1 MKTKHLIKLFVLGLT
16 FAGLTAGLL
25 QWPGTRSAAEKL
37 SLLLGDNAWTGAAS
51 GSWNTTDANWTNPT
65 VWNNANSDSAIFG
78 ATGAGPVTTT
88 VPITLRGMRFDANG
102 YSVTAPASLTFSA
115 GGGGSLAPGEI
126 QVATDVSVQINNKLS
141 GSVGLTKTGGGT
153 LVLSNTDTSDYT
165 GTTTISA
172 GKLQLGFGLSGS
184 GNGQIPDN
192 PVSMAGGTTLEFR
205 RANTYTFGGQISGNG
220 NLVKAGTGTVT
231 LSASGNR
238 MSSLTVNDGTL
249 ATTGSDSA
257 MSVANVNGGTFRP
270 TGGGFI
276 SQLNVSGGALAPE
289 TFTACEELNVS
300 AGVVAMGCNAASPYK
315 LTATGGT
322 ISPGGQ
328 GPGTVIPN
336 RGTLNPAT
344 TLHIEIDQNG
354 PDKLVAFAFAGFPVN
369 NINLGGAQLTGA
381 LTNGF
386 NPAPGQQF
394 DIVSKG
400 GLISGVG
407 SITGQFAQG
416 NQVVFSGRRFS
427 ITYSSNN
434 VTLTA
439 LQATNAPFDFDGDN
453 KTDIGIFRPSVGQWW
468 YQKSS
473 DNSVLALEFGQSTD
487 RIVPA
492 DYTGDG
498 KTDVAFWR
506 PSTAQWF
513 VLRSEDYTY
522 YAFPF
527 GVNGDIPVPGDFDAD
542 GKADPTV
549 FRPSAGTWF
558 ISKTTGG
565 TDVIGFGQVGDVPV
579 IGDYDGDR
587 KADVAIYRPSNGQW
601 WLYRST
607 AGVIAFAFGNS
618 TDKPVQGDYTGD
630 ARTDVAFWRPSTGE
644 WFVLRSEDISSYYS
658 VPFGTAGDVP
668 TPGDYDGDG
677 KFDTAVFRPSNATW
691 YVNRSTSGTLIQQF
705 GQAGDTAVPSA
716 FVP

>member
-1 MKTKHLIKLFVLGLT
+1 METKHLIRLFVLGSI

-25 QWPGTRSAAEKL
+25 YWAETQTAAKKQNT
-37 SLLLGDNAWTGAAS
+37 LLADNVWTGAA
-51 GSWNTTDANWTNPT
+51 GGLWNTTDANWTNPT
-65 VWNNANSDSAIFG
+65 VWNNANADSAIFSG
-78 ATGAGPVTTT
+78 ATVGAITTT
-88 VPITLRGMRFDANG
+88 VPITLRGMRFDVNG
-102 YSVTAPASLTFSA
+102 YTITAPGALTFAA
-115 GGGGSLAPGEI
+115 GGGGSLAAGEI
-126 QVATDVSVQINNKLS
+126 QVATGVSAQMNNALR
-141 GSVGLTKTGGGT
+141 GTVGLTKTGGGA
-153 LVLSNTDTSDYT
+153 LVLYNTSISDYT
-165 GTTTISA
+165 GTTTISE

-184 GNGQIPDN
+184 GNGQIPNN

-220 NLVKAGTGTVT
+220 ALVKNGVGTVT
-231 LSASGNR
+231 LSANGNR

-249 ATTGSDSA
+249 ATTGSDSG

-270 TGGGFI
+270 SGGGFI
-276 SQLNVSGGALAPE
+276 SQLNVSGGTLAPE

-300 AGVVAMGCNAASPYK
+300 GGVLAMGCNSASPYR

-336 RGTLNPAT
+336 RGTLNSAT

-354 PDKLVAFAFAGFPVN
+354 PDKLVAFAYAAFPVN
-369 NINLGGAQLTGA
+369 NLDLGGAQLTGA

-394 DIVSKG
+394 DIVLKG
-400 GLISGVG
+400 GLIAGVG

-416 NQVVFSGRRFS
+416 NQVIFSGRRFS
-427 ITYSSNN
+427 ITYSTNN

-453 KTDIGIFRPSVGQWW
+453 KTDLGIYRPSNSEWW
-468 YQKSS
+468 YQRSS
-473 DNSVLALEFGQSTD
+473 DGQVRALQFGSSTD

-498 KTDVAFWR
+498 KTDAAFWR
-506 PSTAQWF
+506 PSTGQWF
-513 VLRSEDYTY
+513 VLRSEDYSY
-522 YAFPF
+522 YAATF
-527 GVNGDIPVPGDFDAD
+527 GANGDIPVPADYDAD
-542 GKADPTV
+542 GKADLTV

-558 ISKTTGG
+558 ISKSGGG
-565 TDVIGFGQVGDVPV
+565 TDVLGFGQVGDIPV
-579 IGDYDGDR
+579 VGDYDADR

-644 WFVLRSEDISSYYS
+644 WFVLRSENLSSYYS
-658 VPFGTAGDVP
+658 VPFGTNGDTP
-668 TPGDYDGDG
+668 APGDYDGDG
-677 KFDTAVFRPSNATW
+677 KFDTAVFRPSSATW

-705 GQAGDTAVPSA
+705 GQAGDTPVPSA